1 MTAFVVAFF
10 CCRSHSTFFLSD
22 SVISVASI
30 FRRVVLGEKA
40 ICCAFRAVTTIG
52 FDLVMCPGSMEI
64 EASSTGEVP
73 SEGPLDVEVLLRLIA
88 GVDFEAKVAKV
99 AARSS

>member
-1 MTAFVVAFF
+1 MIALVVAFF
-10 CCRSHSTFFLSD
+10 CCRSHNTFFLRD

-40 ICCAFRAVTTIG
+40 ICCALRALTIIG
-52 FDLVMCPGSMEI
+52 FDLVMCPGSKACEG
-64 EASSTGEVP
+64 SSTGETP
-73 SEGPLDVEVLLRLIA
+73 SEGPPDEEVLVRLIN
-88 GVDFEAKVAKV
+88 GVDFVAKFAKV